1 MLPHTLA
8 SSALLL
14 SLVAAGS
21 VAAQTRPTPA
31 ESVRTLLEQQ
41 RVSAGFPGAS
51 VAWVGRSSEGATA
64 VGDLQPEQR
73 LMSGSIGKTYV
84 AALAVK
90 LAAAGKLGLDDQVAA
105 HLDVPWLARVPN
117 GAAVTIRQLL
127 RHQSGIPEHVW
138 RPDFEKAL
146 RADLDR
152 TWKPEE
158 LLAFVFDMA
167 PLFAPGEGWSYADTN
182 YVLLGAVLEKVGGAP
197 CFEQVQEQLLD
208 PLDLKDTAANLGRTL
223 PGLANGHTTG
233 LLGFPPGDT
242 IREGRCIVNPQFE
255 YCGGGMSSTPDD
267 LARWCR
273 ALYGSDFLS
282 VEHRAA
288 MRDGVPSKTGP
299 GHRYGLGTMILD
311 TAHGRAVGHSGV
323 MIGYLSMMLYY
334 EDLDL
339 AVAIQFDTDNQRKLG
354 QSLQKHLDAIVGALR
369 AEHPAG
375 AEKSA
380 PESGAKPERR
390 GG

>member
-1 MLPHTLA
+1 MLSHLLA
-8 SSALLL
+8 RAALLI
-14 SLVAAGS
+14 SLVAGLP
-21 VAAQTRPTPA
+21 VAAQARPSPA

-41 RVSAGFPGAS
+41 RLAAGFPGAS
-51 VAWVGRSSEGATA
+51 AAWVGRSGEGAVA

-84 AALAVK
+84 AALALELV
-90 LAAAGKLGLDDQVAA
+90 AAGKLGLDDRVAA
-105 HLDVPWLARVPN
+105 HIEAPWLARVPN
-117 GAAVTIRQLL
+117 GATVTIRQLL

-146 RADLDR
+146 RADPDR
-152 TWKPEE
+152 NWKPEE
-158 LLAFVFDMA
+158 LLAFVFDAA

-197 CFEQVQEQLLD
+197 CFEQVQEQLLE
-208 PLDLKDTAANLGRTL
+208 PLQLKDTVANLGRTL

-273 ALYGSDFLS
+273 ALYGTDLLS
-282 VEHRAA
+282 AEHRAA
-288 MRDGVPSKTGP
+288 LRDGVPSKTGP

-354 QSLQKHLDAIVGALR
+354 QSLQKYLDAI
-369 AEHPAG
+369 AG
-375 AEKSA
+375 AVRGDVQKDA
-380 PESGAKPERR
+380 PRSPDPQPAVRR
-390 GG
+390 G